1 MKIISKY
8 ILTRFS
14 KNGKHFDI
22 PKEQRRVIPKFK
34 NRRKMIVI
42 CFYSLLAI
50 LLILLLASFIKATR
64 ANNDSKEAVNK
75 TNMIQKKYED
85 NANTVQYSPKLKLYA
100 DKFIDTYMNISKD
113 SKELE
118 SREKELLK
126 YFPSDYKKPD
136 EKISDTERK
145 LNSKEFY
152 NIKRKDKQT
161 IIREKD
167 KDEYETKTE
176 EKQRKVNQNILIN
189 IPIKSE
195 NNKYVVVEYPYFTP
209 IPDSQLNKAKM
220 VEDNLK
226 DNKREDNPKAK
237 AFIEDFFNKY
247 ASSKSDDMAYLMDNP
262 EGLEGTR
269 EVSQIREIRLY
280 PKGDDY
286 VAKVEILMKDKDSP
300 LENLEHYTLDI
311 TKKDGKYYVKNMT
324 NSIGG

>member
-126 YFPSDYKKPD
+126 YFPSDYKKPE
-136 EKISDTERK
+136 EKTSDTERK
-145 LNSKEFY
+145 LNS
-152 NIKRKDKQT
+152 
-161 IIREKD
+161 
-167 KDEYETKTE
+167 
-176 EKQRKVNQNILIN
+176 
-189 IPIKSE
+189 
-195 NNKYVVVEYPYFTP
+195 
-209 IPDSQLNKAKM
+209 
-220 VEDNLK
+220 
-226 DNKREDNPKAK
+226 
-237 AFIEDFFNKY
+237 
-247 ASSKSDDMAYLMDNP
+247 
-262 EGLEGTR
+262 
-269 EVSQIREIRLY
+269 
-280 PKGDDY
+280 
-286 VAKVEILMKDKDSP
+286 
-300 LENLEHYTLDI
+300 
-311 TKKDGKYYVKNMT
+311 
-324 NSIGG
+324 

>member
-85 NANTVQYSPKLKLYA
+85 NANTVQYSPKLKLYS

-118 SREKELLK
+118 S
-126 YFPSDYKKPD
+126 
-136 EKISDTERK
+136 
-145 LNSKEFY
+145 
-152 NIKRKDKQT
+152 
-161 IIREKD
+161 
-167 KDEYETKTE
+167 
-176 EKQRKVNQNILIN
+176 
-189 IPIKSE
+189 
-195 NNKYVVVEYPYFTP
+195 
-209 IPDSQLNKAKM
+209 
-220 VEDNLK
+220 
-226 DNKREDNPKAK
+226 
-237 AFIEDFFNKY
+237 
-247 ASSKSDDMAYLMDNP
+247 
-262 EGLEGTR
+262 R